1 MEEFSIKTDE
11 GKTGV
16 NRMVPVVIILMLL
29 VSVGYLA
36 AGSLIMPDDSGVSSA
51 DCDSLNN
58 SFEIV
63 RSDGNTE
70 NITLPASY
78 EPYDD
83 ENEKNVF
90 TLQD

>member
-1 MEEFSIKTDE
+1 MEEFNIKTDE

-16 NRMVPVVIILMLL
+16 NRMIPVVIILMLL

-58 SFEIV
+58 
-63 RSDGNTE
+63 
-70 NITLPASY
+70 
-78 EPYDD
+78 
-83 ENEKNVF
+83 
-90 TLQD
+90 